1 MKDMLKDLWVV
12 WILLGLVIL
21 VMVIFHIKFNLVAF
35 AIGFTGGAIG
45 SLISSRIK

>member
-12 WILLGLVIL
+12 WVLLGLLIL

-35 AIGFTGGAIG
+35 IIGFTGGAIG
-45 SLISSRIK
+45 SLISLWIK